1 MLELKSREWREAD
14 RGRRAREKG
23 NRMQFMCTH
32 SFEPGSITREQLD
45 QFAQMAQRD
54 KDVKGVQSFVNLSEG
69 KAVCIMESQSKG
81 KLTSFF
87 DKMGMPYDSI
97 TAVEIAG
104 ERGMMQQLGEG
115 EFGEAEWPS
124 V

>member
-1 MLELKSREWREAD
+1 MGIANGARPIGE
-14 RGRRAREKG
+14 GRSREKG
-23 NRMQFMCTH
+23 NPMQFMCTH
-32 SFEPGSITREQLD
+32 TFDPGSITREQLD

-81 KLTSFF
+81 SVKSFF

-97 TAVEIAG
+97 TAVEVVG
-104 ERGMMQQLGEG
+104 DRGNMQQLSEG